1 MSDDIRIVETL
12 IVREADL
19 QERLWAIYSVAFHRL
34 NERTPIHHG
43 AFSREEFDR
52 VLQDEDFSKF
62 LVYSGSQLVGLTLLT
77 NELGKIPWVNLSYFE
92 TRYPERAAQRKIYF
106 LPAVVIDP
114 EYQNLRLIGARL
126 LQQAVTTLGEDVV
139 LAVDY
144 SETLRH
150 SLPVFVQRG
159 LGRTFKGEVL
169 DRLVYQIF
177 YYENPA

>member
-12 IVREADL
+12 VVREPEL
-19 QERLWAIYSVAFHRL
+19 QERLWSIYSVAFRRL

-43 AFSREEFDR
+43 AFSHQQFDQ
-52 VLQDEDFSKF
+52 VLQDEDFAKF
-62 LVYSGSQLVGLTLLT
+62 LVYSGNQIVGLTLVT
-77 NELGKIPWVNLSYFE
+77 NELGKIPWVNLPYFE
-92 TRYPERAAQRKIYF
+92 NRYPESARQRRIYF

-126 LQQAVTTLGEDVV
+126 LQQAVTTLSEDAI

-150 SLPVFVQRG
+150 SLPAFVQRG

-169 DRLVYQIF
+169 DRLVYQVF
-177 YYENPA
+177 YYENPR